1 MPELPEVTVITGQLN
16 KKLKGLTLESIEYDW
31 PKKFYWGKFS
41 IDDLRGAKVLGVRRL
56 GKVVVID
63 LERNAGPAARRPR
76 PTSSPALNAFISKKS
91 ISAFFE
97 EELTR
102 EGLAAG
108 ARRGSPTRVTR
119 ISILIH
125 LKLTGQLIYQ
135 DAKTRIAGGHPI
147 PPLNLPVPNKT
158 TRVTVTFTNDG
169 HLYFNDIRKFGWV
182 KIVESEESKVKEAI
196 GMELGPDPLEIN
208 LEEFKKRLAIRGQ
221 SRIKKLLMDQ
231 TFISGVGN
239 IYSDEAL
246 WRAKIHPKRSA
257 ISLKPLEVRR
267 LYDGIRESLKLAI
280 EKGGSSANAYVDSGG
295 ERGLYLSFAKAY
307 HMTGKPCARCRTP
320 IVREKMDGRSAH
332 FCPQCQKLK

>member
-1 MPELPEVTVITGQLN
+1 MPELPEVTVITQQLDQ
-16 KKLKGLTLESIEYDW
+16 KLKGLVLESIEYDW
-31 PKKFYWGKFS
+31 PKKFFWGGFS
-41 IDDLRGAKVLGVRRL
+41 INDLRGMKVKKVERI
-56 GKVVVID
+56 GKIVVIN
-63 LERNAGPAARRPR
+63 LERNTGPVSSFLPASARSKSKSLHNQSTNVDLRAVGNPSTAA
-76 PTSSPALNAFISKKS
+76 
-91 ISAFFE
+91 
-97 EELTR
+97 
-102 EGLAAG
+102 
-108 ARRGSPTRVTR
+108 TR

-169 HLYFNDIRKFGWV
+169 HLYFNDIRKFGRV
-182 KIVESEESKVKEAI
+182 RIVGVDKSQPEADRLLDEKIKEAI
-196 GMELGPDPLEIN
+196 GMELGPDPLVMSFGEFRQR
-208 LEEFKKRLAIRGQ
+208 LEKKGQ

-231 TFISGVGN
+231 SFIAGVGN

-246 WRAKIHPKRSA
+246 WRANIHPRRSA
-257 ISLKPLEVRR
+257 ISLEPLEVRR

-280 EKGGSSANAYVDSGG
+280 EKGGSSANAFIDSGG

-307 HMTGKPCARCRTP
+307 HMTGKPCSRCRTP

-332 FCPQCQKLK
+332 FCPHCQRIQK

>member
-31 PKKFYWGKFS
+31 SKKFYWGKFS
-41 IDDLRGAKVLGVRRL
+41 IDDLRGAKVLGIRRL
-56 GKVVVID
+56 GKVVIID
-63 LERNAGPAARRPR
+63 LVRRQVGQWVGGQNK
-76 PTSSPALNAFISKKS
+76 PTNL
-91 ISAFFE
+91 
-97 EELTR
+97 LTHK
-102 EGLAAG
+102 
-108 ARRGSPTRVTR
+108 PTDLC
-119 ISILIH
+119 ILIH

-196 GMELGPDPLEIN
+196 GMELGPDPLVMSF
-208 LEEFKKRLAIRGQ
+208 EEFRERLEKKGQ

-231 TFISGVGN
+231 TFIAGVGN

-246 WRAKIHPKRSA
+246 WRAKIHPRRSA
-257 ISLKPLEVRR
+257 ISLKPLEVTAAEQLANSAQIILVRPS
-267 LYDGIRESLKLAI
+267 DGAQIIGPR
-280 EKGGSSANAYVDSGG
+280 
-295 ERGLYLSFAKAY
+295 
-307 HMTGKPCARCRTP
+307 
-320 IVREKMDGRSAH
+320 
-332 FCPQCQKLK
+332 